1 MKKIVVVAS
10 ISMAIACAFMSSN
23 NLKSYVKSLDLITNQ
38 VEALAEGDDP
48 GSIPPSIYDVP
59 GRLPN
64 PKSCTIY
71 KVIKLDSGAE
81 FGFYD
86 GDKYDTVSLRAKFG
100 LGYDFFKIDGL
111 KNLCD
116 GKKQDNY
123 ICHPYSCHQV
133 TNQNYNH

>member
-1 MKKIVVVAS
+1 MKKTVVIAS
-10 ISMAIACAFMSSN
+10 LFMAIVCAFMSSN

-59 GRLPN
+59 GRLPK
-64 PKSCTIY
+64 PKSCTLY
-71 KVIKLDSGAE
+71 KVIKLDTGAE
-81 FGFYD
+81 CGYYD
-86 GDKYDTVSLRAKFG
+86 GEQYDTVSLRLKFG
-100 LGYDFFKIDGL
+100 LGYEFFKLDGL

-116 GKKQDNY
+116 GNKQDNY

>member
-1 MKKIVVVAS
+1 MKKVVVVAS

-59 GRLPN
+59 GRLPK
-64 PKSCTIY
+64 PKSCTLY
-71 KVIKLDSGAE
+71 KVIKLDTGAE
-81 FGFYD
+81 CGYYD
-86 GDKYDTVSLRAKFG
+86 GEQYDTVSLRLKFG
-100 LGYDFFKIDGL
+100 LGYEFFKLDGL

-116 GKKQDNY
+116 GNKQDNY